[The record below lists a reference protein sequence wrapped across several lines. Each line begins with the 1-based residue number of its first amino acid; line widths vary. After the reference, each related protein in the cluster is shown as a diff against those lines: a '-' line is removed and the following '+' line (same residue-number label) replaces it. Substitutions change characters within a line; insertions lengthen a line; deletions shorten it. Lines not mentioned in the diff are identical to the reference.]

1 MITDNERITAVKDW
15 ILNRLTEHGT
25 EVSFTPQQI
34 FQGMYKTS
42 LAESPIS
49 HYVSKLPEALLSLI
63 WEGRLVVTG
72 PWRVRLPAPA
82 EVKVKPPE
90 LARLEA
96 ARADVVRK
104 AKVVVHDGWDERDEL
119 MRAVHELEEAE
130 DGYWKNEDV
139 KL

>member
-1 MITDNERITAVKDW
+1 LREREAGMTTDDERITAVKDW
-15 ILNRLTEHGT
+15 ILNCLTEHGT

-34 FQGMYKTS
+34 FQSMYKTS
-42 LAESPIS
+42 LVESPIS
-49 HYVSKLPEALLSLI
+49 SYVSKLPEALLSLI

-96 ARADVVRK
+96 AREAVLREARGWADVPGCPTSLTDAV
-104 AKVVVHDGWDERDEL
+104 DEL
-119 MRAVHELEEAE
+119 AEAE
-130 DGYWKNEDV
+130 RG
-139 KL
+139 